1 MQFTRSVVLNHS
13 SVNGG
18 KSSEENN
25 RCHGN
30 LREQDISKPR
40 ITSECGGKRKSE
52 SSLKE
57 QIAFTFQVFF
67 LLFTEYLLLRFPKY
81 FQMFYCVMFPF
92 LFITRYF
99 HYKVTKWHY
108 SMLEI
113 CYWVNCSTII
123 QTTWFQ
129 NNIMWFKM
137 NYVIAIGP
145 LCSMVCL
152 YNFSLR
158 FHEIDKLISIY
169 LHYTPACVL
178 YLYRW
183 QIIPTTF
190 DGEINNLSF
199 KDTTMS
205 VVSFYLTWYLLF
217 WLITEVVLGSTF
229 RADQELQTS
238 ERYLMY
244 VADANPIAKSLAKL
258 TKDILGPLNLSAEI
272 QFKLVYLTS
281 SLIYFL
287 LSSGICYLLYDSEVL
302 TACYLIFIFFC
313 YTWFGGIYLAKVLTR
328 KKIVSEDK
336 TSFDRKFEKLPPQ
349 I

>member
-1 MQFTRSVVLNHS
+1 MVVATIMQFTKSDVLNHCN
-13 SVNGG
+13 VNGE
-18 KSSEENN
+18 KSYEEKKG
-25 RCHGN
+25 CHGN
-30 LREQDISKPR
+30 LKEQYILKPR
-40 ITSECGGKRKSE
+40 ITSESGGKPKAGSRSN
-52 SSLKE
+52 E

-67 LLFTEYLLLRFPKY
+67 ILFTEYLLLRFPKY
-81 FQMFYCVMFPF
+81 FQIFYCVMFPF
-92 LFITRYF
+92 FFITRYF
-99 HYKVTKWHY
+99 HYKSTKWHY

-113 CYWVNCSTII
+113 CYFVNCSTII

-137 NYVIAIGP
+137 NYIIAIGP

-183 QIIPTTF
+183 QIIPTKF

-199 KDTTMS
+199 KGMTVS

-229 RADQELQTS
+229 RADQELKTS

-244 VADANPIAKSLAKL
+244 VADANPIAKSLTKL
-258 TKDILGPLNLSAEI
+258 SKDILGPFNLSAEI
-272 QFKLVYLTS
+272 HFKLVYLTS

-287 LSSGICYLLYDSEVL
+287 LSSGICYLLYDSETL
-302 TACYLIFIFFC
+302 TACYLICIFFC
-313 YTWFGGIYLAKVLTR
+313 YTWFGGSYLAKALSR

-336 TSFDRKFEKLPPQ
+336 